1 MTSFVPPDRRPM
13 PRDDSPD
20 SLREWRLRAY
30 LDHLED
36 LGYDLDSGTIL
47 DDRLPDVDASSQA
60 SAPSAG

>member
-1 MTSFVPPDRRPM
+1 MTYFVPPDRRPL

-36 LGYDLDSGTIL
+36 LGYDLDSGTDL
-47 DDRLPDVDASSQA
+47 SDPLPDAGTSSQA
-60 SAPSAG
+60 STPRVG